1 MYHTGSLKP
10 STQGFAGASKQQ
22 NTREE
27 NHMSP
32 KHGLRLAGLTTLAAS
47 ALAIAAAT
55 GAASASPTC
64 TPTGYVRD
72 SINLTAALINPPGA
86 VSGELDAT
94 GCNIGVYYNQGE
106 GSVAGADIHGANYY
120 GVIVDGTTNDVTVNI
135 KDSQIHDIGE
145 SPLNGTQHG
154 VAVYYTAFSNGT
166 ASGTVSNNTIWNY
179 QKGGVVANGEGT
191 SVQVNGNTVV
201 GQGPV
206 DWIAQNGIQIGYGA
220 SAKVMRND
228 VSGNSYTGA
237 STVSGGIIVV
247 GGACYGPYPYTTG
260 VQIVGNTVTN
270 NDVGIWLTNIAAD
283 CVSAADSPTN
293 IKVVNNVISSDG
305 LHNSYAGGYQAGI
318 ADQGYNDKIINND
331 ISGPGYDPA
340 ANPGAYTVEI
350 DADPSFTNFA
360 KVHANS

>member
-1 MYHTGSLKP
+1 MLL
-10 STQGFAGASKQQ
+10 
-22 NTREE
+22 
-27 NHMSP
+27 
-32 KHGLRLAGLTTLAAS
+32 KHGLRLGGLAALAAS

-64 TPTGYVRD
+64 TQTGYVRD
-72 SINLTAALINPPGA
+72 SINLTAALINPPGT

-94 GCNIGVYYNQGE
+94 GCNIGVYYNQGT
-106 GSVAGADIHGANYY
+106 GSVSGADIHGANYF
-120 GVIVDGTTNDVTVNI
+120 GVVVDGTSNNVTVDVQ
-135 KDSQIHDIGE
+135 DSDIHDIGE
-145 SPLNGTQHG
+145 TPLNGTQHG
-154 VAVYYTAFSNGT
+154 VGVYYTAFETGT
-166 ASGTVSNNTIWNY
+166 ASGKIDGNTIWNY
-179 QKGGVVANGEGT
+179 QKGGIVANGQGT
-191 SVQVNGNTVV
+191 SVQVDDNTVS

-220 SAKVMRND
+220 SAQVMRND
-228 VSGNSYTGA
+228 VSGNSYTGT

-247 GGACYGPYPYTTG
+247 GGTCYGPYPYTTG

-283 CVSAADSPTN
+283 CVSAPDSPTN
-293 IKVVNNVISSDG
+293 NKVVNNVISSDG
-305 LHNSYAGGYQAGI
+305 LHNNYGGTGYQAGV

-340 ANPGAYTVEI
+340 ANPGAYTVNV
-350 DADPSFTNFA
+350 DADASFTNFA